1 MRYVLAAFLLAH
13 GFAHLVGLAGSWR
26 LGTGVPHK
34 TTLLGGRLD
43 LGERGIRAFGV
54 VWLFGAVAFATAAA
68 ALILVPAL
76 WTTLVLAAAAF
87 SLIISVLA
95 LPDARLGVG
104 INIVL
109 LAFAWLA
116 SRFHWLAGGLS

>member
-1 MRYVLAAFLLAH
+1 MRYLLAGFLLAH

-34 TTLLGGRLD
+34 TTLLGGRFD
-43 LGERGIRAFGV
+43 LGEGGIRAFGV
-54 VWLFGAVAFATAAA
+54 VWLLGAVAFATAAA
-68 ALILVPAL
+68 ALILVPPL

-87 SLIISVLA
+87 SLVISVLA
-95 LPDARLGVG
+95 LPDARVGVG
-104 INIVL
+104 INVVL

-116 SRFHWLAGGLS
+116 SRFHWLGGGPS